1 MFLVE
6 ANFSECP
13 NLYEQDNH
21 GGSRIGYKST
31 CLFYIIND
39 SARVMVIMGVEK
51 TSNQNESTTLHYV
64 KAVPRC
70 ILKKQMYP
78 YHLY

>member
-1 MFLVE
+1 MFLAE
-6 ANFSECP
+6 AKFSECP
-13 NLYEQDNH
+13 NLNEQDNH

-31 CLFYIIND
+31 FLFNIING
-39 SARVMVIMGVEK
+39 SARVMVIMRVEK

-64 KAVPRC
+64 KAVLHC